1 MFEVI
6 VLAVALSMDAFAV
19 SIGLGS
25 KGHGRKAASDNKTHH
40 ALFPHLNPLDETT
53 SHSTKLPKT
62 SAKSLVIPLAGRA
75 KRGGRSQANESLRE
89 LQVDGDTRG
98 LGLKAGLFFG
108 AFQALMPFIGY
119 LGGKGVLGWV
129 DAYAHWIA
137 FGLLALIGVKMI
149 YEGLHEGIEEDIAA
163 ITNKVMLLL
172 AIATSI
178 DALAAGFSLTL
189 LNINAWLACLI
200 IGVTTFAFS
209 WVGVE
214 IGKRSGTWLESKAEI
229 FGGVVLILI
238 GIKLL
243 FV

>member
-25 KGHGRKAASDNKTHH
+25 KGD
-40 ALFPHLNPLDETT
+40 
-53 SHSTKLPKT
+53 
-62 SAKSLVIPLAGRA
+62 V
-75 KRGGRSQANESLRE
+75 
-89 LQVDGDTRG
+89 RG
-98 LGLKAGLFFG
+98 LGLKAGLYFG
-108 AFQALMPFIGY
+108 MFQALMPFIGY
-119 LGGKGVLGWV
+119 LGGKGILGWV

-137 FGLLALIGVKMI
+137 FGLLALIGGKMI

-178 DALAAGFSLTL
+178 DAMAAGFSLTL
-189 LNINAWLACLI
+189 LEVNAYLACAI

-209 WVGVE
+209 WIGVR
-214 IGKRSGTWLESKAEI
+214 IGEKSGTWLESKAEI
-229 FGGVVLILI
+229 FGGVVLIFI
-238 GIKLL
+238 GVKML
-243 FV
+243 VV

>member
-25 KGHGRKAASDNKTHH
+25 KG
-40 ALFPHLNPLDETT
+40 
-53 SHSTKLPKT
+53 
-62 SAKSLVIPLAGRA
+62 
-75 KRGGRSQANESLRE
+75 
-89 LQVDGDTRG
+89 DTRG

-108 AFQALMPFIGY
+108 AFQALMLFLGYLGYLGY

-129 DAYAHWIA
+129 DDYAHWIA
-137 FGLLALIGVKMI
+137 FGLLALIGAKMI
-149 YEGLHEGIEEDIAA
+149 YEGLQEGIEENLAA
-163 ITNKVMLLL
+163 VTNRMMLL

-178 DALAAGFSLTL
+178 DAMAAGFSLTL
-189 LNINAWLACLI
+189 LEVNAYLACLI

-209 WVGVE
+209 WVGVL

-229 FGGVVLILI
+229 FGGRC
-238 GIKLL
+238 
-243 FV
+243 